1 MKGFDRFRTTEYE
14 EGADVVLA
22 ALEQAGFAVTY
33 VRGHEISARLPKT
46 AEELDAFDVVVLSDI
61 GSNSFL
67 IPDETF
73 LRSERSPNK
82 LTVLGDRV
90 GGGGGTLAR
99 WPSVLGF
106 DRVVAKPGAT
116 VVARAGEDPLL
127 VVGGYGGS
135 RVAAFTSDLA
145 PPLGPAGVR
154 GVGALCE
161 PLDVDTVL
169 GGPGRERFADG
180 HAGVRRRPRL
190 RRPLS

>member
-1 MKGFDRFRTTEYE
+1 MKGFDRFRTTGYE

-22 ALEQAGFAVTY
+22 ALEPAGFAVTY

-82 LTVLGDRV
+82 LTVLGDHV

-127 VVGGYGGS
+127 VVGGYGGG
-135 RVAAFTSDLA
+135 RVAAFTADLA
-145 PPLGPAGVR
+145 PHWAPPEFVEWAHCASLWTSILSWAARVGSDSRTVTPVSAGAH
-154 GVGALCE
+154 G
-161 PLDVDTVL
+161 
-169 GGPGRERFADG
+169 
-180 HAGVRRRPRL
+180 
-190 RRPLS
+190 